1 MSEWLWPLQ
10 KLVNDALLYDLTA
23 SEKLKALTG
32 KTLVLNITEPK
43 FAISLTVEQDG
54 FVFLQSG
61 EIDPFDAKVSGKAT
75 DLFAVLKSEDRTAAM
90 MAHEIN
96 IQGDTRT
103 FFAIQEVMSHLD
115 VDWEMALADKMGDL
129 AAHVVA
135 DGVRF
140 FSQMAKNHFE
150 SFQRTSRNF
159 LREESGLFVQNS
171 LWQAHTQTVA
181 QAKQDVERIA
191 AKLKRFEQKLNAR
204 DAEQG
209 S

>member
-10 KLVNDALLYDLTA
+10 KLVNDALRYDLTA
-23 SEKLKALTG
+23 SDKLTALTG
-32 KTLVLNITEPK
+32 KTLVLNVTEPNMS
-43 FAISLTVEQDG
+43 ISLTVEHDG

-61 EIDPFDAKVSGKAT
+61 MIEPFDAQVSGRAT
-75 DLFAVLKSEDRTAAM
+75 DLFAVLRSEDRTAAM

-129 AAHVVA
+129 TAHVVA
-135 DGVRF
+135 DGLRF
-140 FSQMAKNHFE
+140 FGQMARNHFD

-159 LREESGLFVQNS
+159 LREESGLFVQDS
-171 LWQAHTQTVA
+171 LWQLHTQNVA
-181 QAKQDVERIA
+181 RVKQDAERIA
-191 AKLKRFEQKLNAR
+191 AKLKKIEQQLNAR
-204 DAEQG
+204 DAERD

>member
-10 KLVNDALLYDLTA
+10 KLVNDALRYDLTA
-23 SEKLKALTG
+23 SEKLTALTG
-32 KTLVLNITEPK
+32 KTLVLNVSEPNM
-43 FAISLTVEQDG
+43 AISLTVEHDG

-61 EIDPFDAKVSGKAT
+61 VIEPFDAQVSGKAT
-75 DLFAVLKSEDRTAAM
+75 DLFAVLRSEDRTAAM

-140 FSQMAKNHFE
+140 FGQMAKNHFD

-159 LREESGLFVQNS
+159 FREESGLFVQDS
-171 LWQAHTQTVA
+171 LWQSHTQNISRV
-181 QAKQDVERIA
+181 KQDVERVA
-191 AKLKRFEQKLNAR
+191 AKLKKLEQQLNAR
-204 DAEQG
+204 DAERD

>member
-10 KLVNDALLYDLTA
+10 KLVNDALRYDLTA
-23 SEKLKALTG
+23 SEKLTALTG
-32 KTLVLNITEPK
+32 KTLVLNVTEPNMS
-43 FAISLTVEQDG
+43 ISLTVEHDG

-61 EIDPFDAKVSGKAT
+61 MIEPFDAQVSGKAT
-75 DLFAVLKSEDRTAAM
+75 DLFAVLRSEDRTAAM

-129 AAHVVA
+129 TAHVVA
-135 DGVRF
+135 DGLRF
-140 FSQMAKNHFE
+140 FGQMARNHFD

-159 LREESGLFVQNS
+159 FREESGLFVQDS
-171 LWQAHTQTVA
+171 LWQLHTQNVA
-181 QAKQDVERIA
+181 RVKQDAERVA
-191 AKLKRFEQKLNAR
+191 AKLKKLEQQLNAR
-204 DAEQG
+204 DAERD